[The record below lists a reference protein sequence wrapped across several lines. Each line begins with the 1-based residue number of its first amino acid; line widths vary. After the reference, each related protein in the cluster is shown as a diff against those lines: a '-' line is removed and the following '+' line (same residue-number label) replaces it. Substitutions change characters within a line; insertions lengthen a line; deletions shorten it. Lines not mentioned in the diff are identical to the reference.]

1 MTFPRR
7 RRIYHRGP
15 KACSQVAIK
24 QLKKKKKEA
33 KSIPGSVKESI
44 TSKGQRVSGSKAR
57 RGVELDGIRFE
68 RLGRGEFLGCYRVA
82 GVQWVR
88 EPPKARHLQVA

>member
-1 MTFPRR
+1 MWPGGYRAT
-7 RRIYHRGP
+7 
-15 KACSQVAIK
+15 Q
-24 QLKKKKKEA
+24 KKKKKKGA

-44 TSKGQRVSGSKAR
+44 TPKGQRVSGSKAR
-57 RGVELDGIRFE
+57 RGVELNGIRFE
-68 RLGRGEFLGCYRVA
+68 RLGRGKFLGRCRVA